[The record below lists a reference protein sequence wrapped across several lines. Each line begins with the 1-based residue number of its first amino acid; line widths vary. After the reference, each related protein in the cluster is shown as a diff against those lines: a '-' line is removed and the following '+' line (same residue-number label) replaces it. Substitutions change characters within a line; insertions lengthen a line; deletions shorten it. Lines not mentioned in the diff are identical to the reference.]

1 METLAIEAI
10 RATQSATGG
19 SGVSPDRLAPDRLS
33 AADPAAVAKFEAAM
47 AATGPSAVSRSA
59 DSSAAV
65 PFASQVSAAWRSAQ
79 ANNQDMIHRIKALSD
94 VEQQINEISELATL
108 HHHYRKNANYQ
119 DAKKLLE
126 YMPDWRI
133 NKSIKEFMLI
143 YQGDV
148 KLGYDLKDIKVN
160 VDPVTKTI
168 AIALP
173 EPKILSH
180 SIDFKSIQVLWEKKG
195 WFNDIR
201 FEDFK
206 QFFIAEQKKYEEENN
221 DELKRRA
228 REHAQKIIQLYL
240 GSVVKDD
247 YQIKLD

>member
-1 METLAIEAI
+1 MKLALKILAIVI
-10 RATQSATGG
+10 LVCATVVATAVVMKKLYTDETKGPTITSA
-19 SGVSPDRLAPDRLS
+19 
-33 AADPAAVAKFEAAM
+33 F
-47 AATGPSAVSRSA
+47 
-59 DSSAAV
+59 
-65 PFASQVSAAWRSAQ
+65 
-79 ANNQDMIHRIKALSD
+79 
-94 VEQQINEISELATL
+94 VEQQISEIAELATL

-119 DAKKLLE
+119 DAKKLLK

-148 KLGYDLKDIKVN
+148 KLGYDLNDIKIN
-160 VDPVTKTI
+160 VEPTTRTI
-168 AIALP
+168 LVYLP

-180 SIDFKSIQVLWEKKG
+180 SINFESIEVFWEKKG
-195 WFNDIR
+195 WFNDIK

-228 REHAQKIIQLYL
+228 REHAKQIIQLYL
-240 GSVVKDD
+240 GSIVKFAEPEEP
-247 YQIKLD
+247 QEKPFIKRWLEPNDGYHINLE

>member
-1 METLAIEAI
+1 MKLTLKLGSLLLLVC
-10 RATQSATGG
+10 AT
-19 SGVSPDRLAPDRLS
+19 V
-33 AADPAAVAKFEAAM
+33 
-47 AATGPSAVSRSA
+47 AATVFVMKKLEPAEPAGPSITSA
-59 DSSAAV
+59 
-65 PFASQVSAAWRSAQ
+65 F
-79 ANNQDMIHRIKALSD
+79 
-94 VEQQINEISELATL
+94 VEQRISEISELATL

-148 KLGYDLKDIKVN
+148 KLGYDLKEIKTSI
-160 VDPVTKTI
+160 DPITKTI
-168 AIALP
+168 LIILP

-228 REHAQKIIQLYL
+228 REHAKNIIQLYL
-240 GSVVKDD
+240 GSVIKDD
-247 YQIKLD
+247 YRLKLD

>member
-1 METLAIEAI
+1 MKLTLKLVSLLLLVCATVAATFFVMKKME
-10 RATQSATGG
+10 
-19 SGVSPDRLAPDRLS
+19 
-33 AADPAAVAKFEAAM
+33 PAEP
-47 AATGPSAVSRSA
+47 TGPSITSA
-59 DSSAAV
+59 
-65 PFASQVSAAWRSAQ
+65 F
-79 ANNQDMIHRIKALSD
+79 
-94 VEQQINEISELATL
+94 VEQRISEISELATL

-148 KLGYDLKDIKVN
+148 KLGYNLKEIKTSI
-160 VDPVTKTI
+160 DPITKTI
-168 AIALP
+168 LIILP

-228 REHAQKIIQLYL
+228 REHAQKVIQLYL
-240 GSVVKDD
+240 GSVASED
-247 YQIKLD
+247 YQIKVD

>member
-1 METLAIEAI
+1 MKLTLKLVSLLLLVC
-10 RATQSATGG
+10 AT
-19 SGVSPDRLAPDRLS
+19 V
-33 AADPAAVAKFEAAM
+33 
-47 AATGPSAVSRSA
+47 AATVFVMKKLEPTEPAGPSITSA
-59 DSSAAV
+59 
-65 PFASQVSAAWRSAQ
+65 F
-79 ANNQDMIHRIKALSD
+79 
-94 VEQQINEISELATL
+94 VEQRISEISELATL

-148 KLGYDLKDIKVN
+148 KLGYDLKEIKTSI
-160 VDPVTKTI
+160 DPITKTI
-168 AIALP
+168 LIILP

-228 REHAQKIIQLYL
+228 RGHAQKVIQLYL
-240 GSVVKDD
+240 GSVASED
-247 YQIKLD
+247 YQIKVE

>member
-1 METLAIEAI
+1 MKLTLKLVSLLLLVC
-10 RATQSATGG
+10 ATVAAT
-19 SGVSPDRLAPDRLS
+19 VFVMKKLE
-33 AADPAAVAKFEAAM
+33 PAEP
-47 AATGPSAVSRSA
+47 TGPSITSA
-59 DSSAAV
+59 
-65 PFASQVSAAWRSAQ
+65 F
-79 ANNQDMIHRIKALSD
+79 
-94 VEQQINEISELATL
+94 VEQRISEISELATL

-148 KLGYDLKDIKVN
+148 KLGYDLKEIKTSI
-160 VDPVTKTI
+160 DPITKTI
-168 AIALP
+168 LIILP

-228 REHAQKIIQLYL
+228 REHAQKVIQLYL
-240 GSVVKDD
+240 GSVASED
-247 YQIKLD
+247 YQIKVE

>member
-1 METLAIEAI
+1 MKLTLKLVSLLLLVC
-10 RATQSATGG
+10 AT
-19 SGVSPDRLAPDRLS
+19 V
-33 AADPAAVAKFEAAM
+33 
-47 AATGPSAVSRSA
+47 AATVFVMKKLEPAEPAGPSITSA
-59 DSSAAV
+59 
-65 PFASQVSAAWRSAQ
+65 F
-79 ANNQDMIHRIKALSD
+79 
-94 VEQQINEISELATL
+94 VEQRISEISELATL

-148 KLGYDLKDIKVN
+148 KLGYDLKEIKTSI
-160 VDPVTKTI
+160 DPITKTI
-168 AIALP
+168 LIILP

-228 REHAQKIIQLYL
+228 REHAQKVIQLYL
-240 GSVVKDD
+240 GSVASED
-247 YQIKLD
+247 YQIKVD

>member
-1 METLAIEAI
+1 MKLTLKLVSLLLLVC
-10 RATQSATGG
+10 ATVAAT
-19 SGVSPDRLAPDRLS
+19 VFVMKKLE
-33 AADPAAVAKFEAAM
+33 PAEP
-47 AATGPSAVSRSA
+47 TGPSITSA
-59 DSSAAV
+59 
-65 PFASQVSAAWRSAQ
+65 F
-79 ANNQDMIHRIKALSD
+79 
-94 VEQQINEISELATL
+94 VEQRISEISELATL

-148 KLGYDLKDIKVN
+148 KLGYDLKEIKTSI
-160 VDPVTKTI
+160 DPITKTI
-168 AIALP
+168 LIILP

-240 GSVVKDD
+240 GSVASED
-247 YQIKLD
+247 YQIKVE

>member
-1 METLAIEAI
+1 MKLALKILALLILVCATAVTTAFVMRKLYTDETKGPTI
-10 RATQSATGG
+10 TSA
-19 SGVSPDRLAPDRLS
+19 
-33 AADPAAVAKFEAAM
+33 F
-47 AATGPSAVSRSA
+47 
-59 DSSAAV
+59 
-65 PFASQVSAAWRSAQ
+65 
-79 ANNQDMIHRIKALSD
+79 
-94 VEQQINEISELATL
+94 VEQQISEIAELATL

-119 DAKKLLE
+119 DAKKLLK

-148 KLGYDLKDIKVN
+148 KLGYDLNDIKIN
-160 VDPVTKTI
+160 VEPTTRTI
-168 AIALP
+168 LVYLP

-180 SIDFKSIQVLWEKKG
+180 SINFESIEVFWEKKG
-195 WFNDIR
+195 WFNDIK

-228 REHAQKIIQLYL
+228 REHAKQIIQLNL
-240 GSVVKDD
+240 GSIVKFAEPEEP
-247 YQIKLD
+247 QEKPFIKRWLEPNDGYHINLE

>member
-1 METLAIEAI
+1 MKLTLKLVSLLLLVC
-10 RATQSATGG
+10 AT
-19 SGVSPDRLAPDRLS
+19 V
-33 AADPAAVAKFEAAM
+33 
-47 AATGPSAVSRSA
+47 AATVFVMKKLEPAEPAGPSITSA
-59 DSSAAV
+59 
-65 PFASQVSAAWRSAQ
+65 F
-79 ANNQDMIHRIKALSD
+79 
-94 VEQQINEISELATL
+94 VEQRISEISELATL

-148 KLGYDLKDIKVN
+148 KLGYNLKEIKTSI
-160 VDPVTKTI
+160 DPITKTI
-168 AIALP
+168 LIILP

-228 REHAQKIIQLYL
+228 REHAQKVIQLYL
-240 GSVVKDD
+240 GSVASED
-247 YQIKLD
+247 YQIKVE

>member
-1 METLAIEAI
+1 MKLTLKL
-10 RATQSATGG
+10 
-19 SGVSPDRLAPDRLS
+19 VSLLLLVC
-33 AADPAAVAKFEAAM
+33 AAVA
-47 AATGPSAVSRSA
+47 ATVFVMKKLEPVSPKGPDITSA
-59 DSSAAV
+59 
-65 PFASQVSAAWRSAQ
+65 F
-79 ANNQDMIHRIKALSD
+79 